1 MEQVSAALMLSPTA
15 PDQLA
20 LLHTTSISELRPVES
35 GALLLLSLH
44 ETHTT
49 EAIHTKINVM
59 NLIRIGY
66 LLNSAIFMLYN
77 IFRHQCAAK

>member
-1 MEQVSAALMLSPTA
+1 MLSPTA

-59 NLIRIGY
+59 NLIGTVC
-66 LLNSAIFMLYN
+66 LLKSAVYIYAVLYFLTTLCREMSN
-77 IFRHQCAAK
+77 G